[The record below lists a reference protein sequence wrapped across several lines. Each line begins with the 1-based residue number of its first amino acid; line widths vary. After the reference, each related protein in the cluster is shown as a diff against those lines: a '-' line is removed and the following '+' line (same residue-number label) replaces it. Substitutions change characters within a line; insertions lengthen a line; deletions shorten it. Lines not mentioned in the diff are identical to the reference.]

1 MTKVRIS
8 PGKFILSILFIAFII
23 YSLVTIVS
31 QAMQI
36 RNDKALITVV
46 SEKVD
51 EEKKRSTELDE
62 EVSKIGSDEY
72 VEKQARDKLGYVKSN
87 EKIFYD
93 KSKN

>member
-1 MTKVRIS
+1 MVKLKFS
-8 PGKFILSILFIAFII
+8 PAKFLISILFIAFFI
-23 YSLVTIVS
+23 YSVVTFAS
-31 QAMQI
+31 QTNQI
-36 RNDKALITVV
+36 KENKAIIEATDEQLAA
-46 SEKVD
+46 EKQ
-51 EEKKRSTELDE
+51 RSALLDE

>member
-1 MTKVRIS
+1 MYKLKFS
-8 PGKFILSILFIAFII
+8 PAKFFISILFIAFFI
-23 YSLVTIVS
+23 YSVVTFAS
-31 QAMQI
+31 QSSQI
-36 RNDKALITVV
+36 KENKAIIEATDEQLAA
-46 SEKVD
+46 EKQ
-51 EEKKRSTELDE
+51 RSALLDE